1 MSKRPQNVSWL
12 GFTTEQADLLEF
24 LDHVGNN
31 GWARNSQTE
40 ALIPKLLKELHDL
53 GVPIERV
60 KQAMAS
66 IGYERAALH
75 ELDRWESK
83 RTTGKFGR

>member
-1 MSKRPQNVSWL
+1 MVRKPENVRWI
-12 GFTTEQADLLEF
+12 GFTPEQAKMLDF
-24 LDHVGNN
+24 LDHIGNN

-40 ALIPKLLKELHDL
+40 ELMPNLLAEFADE
-53 GVPIERV
+53 GVSLSRV
-60 KQAMAS
+60 KQAMES
-66 IGYERAALH
+66 IGYDRGSLH